1 MCAHCF
7 VDWPA
12 TRVGQTGKPLLVR
25 WDARKHLSS
34 MALHDL
40 EAWLPSPQA
49 WPCDIGTTECSSLA
63 AELRV

>member
-12 TRVGQTGKPLLVR
+12 IRVGQTGKPLLVC
-25 WDARKHLSS
+25 WDARKHHSS

-40 EAWLPSPQA
+40 RAWR
-49 WPCDIGTTECSSLA
+49 CDIGTAECSSTA